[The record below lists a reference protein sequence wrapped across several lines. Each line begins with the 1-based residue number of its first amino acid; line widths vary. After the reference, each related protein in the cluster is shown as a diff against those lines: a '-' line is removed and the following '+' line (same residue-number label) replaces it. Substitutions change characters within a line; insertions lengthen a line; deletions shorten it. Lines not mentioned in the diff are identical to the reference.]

1 MKKIRNDEREMPRDF
16 AKYINMWSFESLGA
30 IIFDRRFNLFD
41 ENIKN
46 EKAKTLIHYV
56 RYAAEEVIK
65 FEADFTIWKYYHT
78 HEFKNLM
85 DISNNIVE
93 YERINYYFCKMSL
106 ILPITVSCCPL

>member
-1 MKKIRNDEREMPRDF
+1 MKKIRNDGSEMPGDF
-16 AKYINMWSFESLGA
+16 AKYINMWSFESLAA

-46 EKAKTLIHYV
+46 EMAKTLINYV

-65 FEADFTIWKYYHT
+65 FEGNLSFWKYYHT
-78 HEFKNLM
+78 HEFKNLI

-93 YERINYYFCKMSL
+93 YERIFSIFVKCQ
-106 ILPITVSCCPL
+106 